1 MEQLILIFH
10 VLIALGIVGLILLQQ
25 GKGASM
31 GASFGSGSSQTVL
44 GSQGGGNM
52 LTKSTA
58 ILATL
63 FFVTSFALA
72 IQAKEKAR
80 SAGMVD
86 LPVPAV
92 IESVDST
99 PAIGDMPVQQS
110 VEPGEFPA
118 ESDIPVSQ

>member
-80 SAGMVD
+80 SAGMID

-92 IESVDST
+92 VESIDSA
-99 PAIGDMPVQQS
+99 PVMGDMPVSQP
-110 VEPGEFPA
+110 VEQNEFPV
-118 ESDIPVSQ
+118 ESEIPVSQ